1 MNSLRTPTA
10 LRHDALSETY
20 GTGPAATTAGPVP
33 LCRAV
38 DLLVV
43 LFRDVDA
50 GNAVKVRERRPSIE
64 RERSWRV
71 DAVKRAVDVWWA
83 ESVRV
88 ETPDTDQ
95 PRALTCVRRVES
107 TPCPGV

>member
-1 MNSLRTPTA
+1 M
-10 LRHDALSETY
+10 
-20 GTGPAATTAGPVP
+20 
-33 LCRAV
+33 LCSG
-38 DLLVV
+38 LLVV

-50 GNAVKVRERRPSIE
+50 GNAVEVREGLTSIE